1 MRVAGYTAT
10 YLIKASSENVKKKKS
25 LPASIF
31 IQGDRKLLLQ
41 QRKTLKLNF
50 KLHVIKSF
58 CFGNI

>member
-10 YLIKASSENVKKKKS
+10 YLIKASSENVKKKS